1 MFRELL
7 SVFLN
12 PHGPVS
18 SMGEDFRRMLALA
31 QENTLSAGEIY
42 FGKNPSAEERS
53 HIYEQDIQINKLE
66 RSIRKRVAAH
76 LSVQGNNY
84 DVPYCLL
91 LMSLVKD
98 VERLGDYAKN
108 LSEVIDI
115 YSEPLP
121 EGEIVE
127 ELREVR
133 RQVEETFRAAGEIF
147 VSSDRD
153 RAMLYIK
160 KGRDIVHR
168 CELLLAKNARS
179 DYNAGVTTVLVLGIR
194 YYKRVSSHLLNILSS
209 VVMPLHKV
217 DYYDE
222 DELHEEAYG

>member
-7 SVFLN
+7 SIFRS
-12 PHGPVS
+12 PDGPVW

-42 FGKNPSAEERS
+42 FGKRASPEERS
-53 HIYEQDIQINKLE
+53 RIYQQDIEINKLE
-66 RSIRKRVAAH
+66 RGVRKRVATH
-76 LSVQGNNY
+76 LSVEGNHL

-108 LSEVIDI
+108 LSQVVDI
-115 YSEPLP
+115 YPEPLP
-121 EGEIVE
+121 KGEIVE

-133 RQVEETFRAAGEIF
+133 RQVEDTFRATAEIF
-147 VSSDRD
+147 ATSDRE
-153 RAMLYIK
+153 RALLHISK
-160 KGRDIVHR
+160 ERDIVHR
-168 CELLLAKNARS
+168 CELLLTKNARS
-179 DYNAGVTTVLVLGIR
+179 SYNAGATTVLVLGIR
-194 YYKRVSSHLLNILSS
+194 YYKRISGHLLNILSS

-222 DELHEEAYG
+222 DELQEEV